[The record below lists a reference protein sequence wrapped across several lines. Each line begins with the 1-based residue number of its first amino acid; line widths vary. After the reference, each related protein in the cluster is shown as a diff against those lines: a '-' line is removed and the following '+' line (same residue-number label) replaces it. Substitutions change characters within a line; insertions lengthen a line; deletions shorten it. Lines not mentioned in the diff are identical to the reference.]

1 MTTLLT
7 YLGLIPFLVGAYVV
21 HSAVNIGL
29 SVQSMLIAY
38 SGMIMAFLAGAQ
50 WGTALRG
57 DLPQHWFVQSNCVAL
72 FAFAGLA
79 LGSPICWLIFLLCLW
94 YCLVLDVLL
103 HRRRLVSNQYLVC
116 RLVVTVVVSIIFVGQ
131 WYVY

>member
-29 SVQSMLIAY
+29 SVQPMLIAY